1 MECGVCYCNE
11 NMVIT
16 NCGHKF
22 CINCLTT
29 WRNINNNCPICRT
42 RVVHTLPVKTHK
54 PDRRITRSMTKGER
68 EMKFYNEFRQLIFR
82 DEPPTRKEKIEII
95 NKVMKLCFQNY
106 SLMNPHIYKVIH
118 DVLFK
123 TTNQQYI
130 IANREILKI
139 RLLEIKPYI
148 NHSSTIPII
157 YQGNYEDTEDT
168 ALDDAEAIA
177 NDDDYYDYD
186 YD

>member
-1 MECGVCYCNE
+1 MKLCHEVFKVRRTESGSADKLTVGDGV
-11 NMVIT
+11 V
-16 NCGHKF
+16 GA
-22 CINCLTT
+22 
-29 WRNINNNCPICRT
+29 
-42 RVVHTLPVKTHK
+42 VLP
-54 PDRRITRSMTKGER
+54 PS
-68 EMKFYNEFRQLIFR
+68 
-82 DEPPTRKEKIEII
+82 PPPPPLSPHAAII

-106 SLMNPHIYKVIH
+106 SLMNTHIYKVIH

-148 NHSSTIPII
+148 NHSSTIPLI

-168 ALDDAEAIA
+168 DVDDAEAIA